1 MSCPHGEWH
10 EEDCEVCQSVAKLSE
25 FENDAYEEGFR
36 AGKNFYK
43 ALVVKLKAEIAALS
57 KQSSWV
63 ECPECESTSIRC
75 HMCGFVSDGPA
86 FLHEESTP

>member
-10 EEDCEVCQSVAKLSE
+10 EEDCEICQSVAKLSE
-25 FENDAYEEGFR
+25 FEDAAYQEGFR

-43 ALVVKLKAEIAALS
+43 PLVTRLKEKLEQAS
-57 KQSSWV
+57 RRSWV

-86 FLHEESTP
+86 FLHEKSAP